1 MMYMFL
7 YITYTNEYII
17 RWEMIT
23 IVAIDDTGEL
33 YPEIDECID
42 EIIPVILHIYTY
54 LRPQIKLDLKEKDIE
69 ELKRWVINRYSKYYT
84 IDFSWISDYPPMVM
98 VLSVVGLSIN
108 IKNDYRYHGY
118 PFDASSII
126 NDIDDIM
133 SHDYYN
139 CNNTI
144 IYNNDIFEPALSIYQ
159 VPFDCMSISYYEIRS
174 KIDSLL
180 SK

>member
-1 MMYMFL
+1 MYMFL

-54 LRPQIKLDLKEKDIE
+54 LRPKIKLDLKEEDIE

-84 IDFSWISDYPPMVM
+84 IDFSWIADYPPLVM

-118 PFDASSII
+118 PFAASSII

-139 CNNTI
+139 YNNTI